1 MKGEVILATPALL
14 TEQNGGRIMAS
25 LPFRQGEQQSRS
37 GGALEWCRPSQ
48 TATDWLWRPLLL
60 A

>member
-1 MKGEVILATPALL
+1 VILATPALL
-14 TEQNGGRIMAS
+14 TEQNGVRIMAS

-48 TATDWLWRPLLL
+48 TATGWPWRPLLL